1 MSLHNG
7 QEIMI
12 IDCQLVGISGNMI
25 VAALLD
31 LGANPKRV
39 LSAIRSIKEY
49 VEGCGTIDVDLSET
63 TRCGLRAKQVKI
75 IAHETVKHRSGSELM
90 AAVTNSAIGLNLSS
104 SAQIFAE
111 RSVGTLLEAESGL
124 HGESVENVVL
134 HEAGSVDTVVD
145 IIGVAAALD
154 DLGAFRD
161 MKVYSTP
168 VAVGGGLFSFS
179 HGTVASPAPA
189 TLEILT
195 KRGFTIVGG
204 PLDCELSTPTGVAI
218 LTSLAERSLRY
229 FPAMKPKAVGYG
241 AGEKEFDAVPN
252 ILRIVTGEASRLDPL
267 EDRVVLLETNL
278 DDVTGETVGYTVE
291 RLLSAGAKDAAVTP
305 IFGKKS
311 RPGWIVSVIAEERD
325 VDKLIDMLT
334 LETGTLGVR
343 VHPCHRKIL
352 LRESRKVEVE
362 IAGAKAEVNVKIASD
377 RFGKVTNLKPEY
389 DDVRNLALRLGRPF
403 REIQEEATHQAK
415 KKFGLR

>member
-1 MSLHNG
+1 
-7 QEIMI
+7 
-12 IDCQLVGISGNMI
+12 
-25 VAALLD
+25 
-31 LGANPKRV
+31 
-39 LSAIRSIKEY
+39 
-49 VEGCGTIDVDLSET
+49 
-63 TRCGLRAKQVKI
+63 
-75 IAHETVKHRSGSELM
+75 
-90 AAVTNSAIGLNLSS
+90 
-104 SAQIFAE
+104 
-111 RSVGTLLEAESGL
+111 
-124 HGESVENVVL
+124 
-134 HEAGSVDTVVD
+134 
-145 IIGVAAALD
+145 
-154 DLGAFRD
+154 
-161 MKVYSTP
+161 
-168 VAVGGGLFSFS
+168 
-179 HGTVASPAPA
+179 VASPAPA

-252 ILRIVTGEASRLDPL
+252 VLRIVTGEASRLDPL